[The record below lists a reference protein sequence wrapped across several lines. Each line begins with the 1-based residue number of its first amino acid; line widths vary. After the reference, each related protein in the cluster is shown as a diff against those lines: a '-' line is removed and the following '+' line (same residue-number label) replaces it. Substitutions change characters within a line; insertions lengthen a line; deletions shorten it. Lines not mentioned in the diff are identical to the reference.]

1 MHGRARGKPEGFA
14 GLPYRG
20 RVATVRHGLRDVLQ
34 RLALTFGQ
42 LLDHCTSTFGLSPA
56 IERLF
61 ASEYRAGYRH
71 ARTCVRFPALT
82 RTYVRR
88 SIEHAFDLG
97 RGKLSHRLISVRPV
111 VLEDEEPNNGDSRR
125 TARSSESGPG
135 RCAGGPGSPTP
146 ASPGSDAPATGP
158 CLPG

>member
-97 RGKLSHRLISVRPV
+97 RGKLSHRLISVRR
-111 VLEDEEPNNGDSRR
+111 SFWR
-125 TARSSESGPG
+125 TR
-135 RCAGGPGSPTP
+135 SPTM
-146 ASPGSDAPATGP
+146 AIAGEQLVVRSPGLAVVPGAPACRRRRPRARTRRRRALA
-158 CLPG
+158 CL